1 MIFADN
7 LQQLNWRIILDILLV
22 AFICYQIMSMLK
34 GTRAVQVII
43 GMIVIFIAYAL
54 SGFLEL
60 NTLNWIISKF
70 YSSII
75 VVVIVLFQDDLR
87 RLLTRVGRGP
97 FIQGMDEDMGVRA
110 IEEVINAART
120 LSHERAGAI
129 IVFER
134 GIGLDRLYDHSVKLD
149 ALVNEQLLLSIF
161 QSFSPLHDGAVII
174 QKGRLTC
181 ASAQLP
187 LSKNPSFSKKMGTR
201 HSAAVGIAEE
211 TDAVVLVVS
220 EETGN
225 ISIAWDGQ
233 LQRQPNADVT
243 RRLLLTLLIPQSRE
257 SASAI
262 MAPVNIFRRIFNR
275 ILFGQAGKPT
285 GKPDAS
291 RHEFAPN
298 ERRPAWGD
306 VRGGQVTNARTTTEP
321 RAAESLSRNPSDSG
335 FTTAVGTVA
344 TLGEDQQRWSMSL
357 RLPRHQTSRTTG
369 SASAAVTET
378 ERSALRTAATSAAA
392 ATGEGQQGIVPPHL
406 HPQEEENIDDF
417 DDEDPS
423 RSTNHR
429 FVPPMPPEP
438 PPRDVTVGGISL
450 NPPIDHSEPPSKSQ
464 APPAP
469 QSPST
474 PDNSGNKDDAK

>member
-1 MIFADN
+1 MLFADN
-7 LQQLNWRIILDILLV
+7 LQQVNWRVVLDIFLV
-22 AFICYQIMSMLK
+22 AVICYQIMNMLR

-43 GMIVIFIAYAL
+43 GLVVIFIAYAM
-54 SGFLEL
+54 SGYLEL

-75 VVVIVLFQDDLR
+75 VVVIVLFQDDIR

-97 FIQGMDEDMGVRA
+97 FVPGMDDNYGVRA

-129 IVFER
+129 VVFER

-187 LSKNPSFSKKMGTR
+187 LSKNPSFNKKMGTR
-201 HSAAVGIAEE
+201 HSAAIGIAEE

-225 ISIAWDGQ
+225 ISVAWDGQ

-243 RRLLLTLLIPQSRE
+243 RRLLITLLVPQNRE
-257 SASAI
+257 AAAGI
-262 MAPVNIFRRIFNR
+262 MTPVNFFRRLADKAGV
-275 ILFGQAGKPT
+275 LFGTGANNVRVRLRTENAANSAAGGWSDAKT
-285 GKPDAS
+285 SPDA
-291 RHEFAPN
+291 N
-298 ERRPAWGD
+298 
-306 VRGGQVTNARTTTEP
+306 GQGTTGALKAT
-321 RAAESLSRNPSDSG
+321 
-335 FTTAVGTVA
+335 VGTVA
-344 TLGEDQQRWSMSL
+344 TLGDNQQRWSMSL
-357 RLPRHQTSRTTG
+357 RLPRHQP
-369 SASAAVTET
+369 AKQAVKTDSLPEP
-378 ERSALRTAATSAAA
+378 ATLFPDNS
-392 ATGEGQQGIVPPHL
+392 
-406 HPQEEENIDDF
+406 EENESLGSSEDDVIKS
-417 DDEDPS
+417 D
-423 RSTNHR
+423 HR

-450 NPPIDHSEPPSKSQ
+450 NPPIEHSEPPSKIETAESE
-464 APPAP
+464 
-469 QSPST
+469 
-474 PDNSGNKDDAK
+474 SGRHPEKEKNK

>member
-1 MIFADN
+1 MFFADN
-7 LQQLNWRIILDILLV
+7 LQQLNWRVVLDILLV
-22 AFICYQIMSMLK
+22 SFICYQIMNMLK

-43 GMIVIFIAYAL
+43 GMIVIFVAYAL

-97 FIQGMDEDMGVRA
+97 FIQGMDENMGVRA

-225 ISIAWDGQ
+225 ISVAWDGQ
-233 LQRQPNADVT
+233 LQRQPNADTT
-243 RRLLLTLLIPQSRE
+243 RRLLLTLLIPQTRE
-257 SASAI
+257 SPAGI
-262 MAPVNIFRRIFNR
+262 MDSVNIFTRFWQKIFQTPEPATTKDSGR
-275 ILFGQAGKPT
+275 T
-285 GKPDAS
+285 
-291 RHEFAPN
+291 EFASSA
-298 ERRPAWGD
+298 RRPAWGD
-306 VRGGQVTNARTTTEP
+306 AKSSDNTTKSVS
-321 RAAESLSRNPSDSG
+321 RQNLLS
-335 FTTAVGTVA
+335 AVGTIS
-344 TLGEDQQRWSMSL
+344 TPGDEPQRWSMSL
-357 RLPRHQTSRTTG
+357 RLPRHQPQRKSNL
-369 SASAAVTET
+369 SASVET
-378 ERSALRTAATSAAA
+378 PAEAS
-392 ATGEGQQGIVPPHL
+392 I
-406 HPQEEENIDDF
+406 EEPLESLV
-417 DDEDPS
+417 DEDS
-423 RSTNHR
+423 LEEDGTKIDHR
-429 FVPPMPPEP
+429 FVPPSPPEP

-450 NPPIDHSEPPSKSQ
+450 NPPIDHSEPPSKNQ
-464 APPAP
+464 TTTEPAA
-469 QSPST
+469 
-474 PDNSGNKDDAK
+474 GREKDEGEIK

>member
-1 MIFADN
+1 M
-7 LQQLNWRIILDILLV
+7 LDIFLV
-22 AFICYQIMSMLK
+22 AFICYQIMNMLK

-43 GMIVIFIAYAL
+43 GMVVIFVAYAL
-54 SGFLEL
+54 SGYLEL

-97 FIQGMDEDMGVRA
+97 FVQGLDENYGVRA
-110 IEEVINAART
+110 IDEVINAART

-129 IVFER
+129 VVFER

-187 LSKNPSFSKKMGTR
+187 LSKNPSFNKKMGTR
-201 HSAAVGIAEE
+201 HSAAIGIAEE

-225 ISIAWDGQ
+225 ISVAWDGQ

-243 RRLLLTLLIPQSRE
+243 RRLLITLLIPQTRE
-257 SASAI
+257 STSGI
-262 MAPVNIFRRIFNR
+262 LTPVNFFRRITDKLKLILGNGNSKARDLLRPESAAVGRGEDWREVATADGVNR
-275 ILFGQAGKPT
+275 QA
-285 GKPDAS
+285 AS
-291 RHEFAPN
+291 ASM
-298 ERRPAWGD
+298 
-306 VRGGQVTNARTTTEP
+306 
-321 RAAESLSRNPSDSG
+321 RA
-335 FTTAVGTVA
+335 TVGTVA
-344 TLGEDQQRWSMSL
+344 TLGENQQRWSMSL
-357 RLPRHQTSRTTG
+357 RLPRHQPARNTSKPESDLEPETLFPE
-369 SASAAVTET
+369 STEDL
-378 ERSALRTAATSAAA
+378 ESIEPL
-392 ATGEGQQGIVPPHL
+392 
-406 HPQEEENIDDF
+406 EEEVTKSD
-417 DDEDPS
+417 
-423 RSTNHR
+423 HR

-450 NPPIDHSEPPSKSQ
+450 NPPMELSEPPSKSD
-464 APPAP
+464 
-469 QSPST
+469 SSE
-474 PDNSGNKDDAK
+474 SGQGRSSEKEKSK

>member
-1 MIFADN
+1 MFFADK
-7 LQQLNWRIILDILLV
+7 LQILSWRVIVDVLLV
-22 AFICYQIMSMLK
+22 AFLCYQIMSMLK

-54 SGFLEL
+54 SGYLEL

-97 FIQGMDEDMGVRA
+97 FVHGMDVDIGLRA

-129 IVFER
+129 VVFER
-134 GIGLDRLYDHSVKLD
+134 GIGLNRLYDHSVKLD

-225 ISIAWDGQ
+225 ISVAWDGQ
-233 LQRQPNADVT
+233 LQRQPNADIT
-243 RRLLLTLLIPQSRE
+243 RRLLITLLLPQGRDTSKGLLV
-257 SASAI
+257 
-262 MAPVNIFRRIFNR
+262 PVNSFRRIINSL
-275 ILFGQAGKPT
+275 IKVKNPSAT
-285 GKPDAS
+285 AIPDS
-291 RHEFAPN
+291 TRTEFAPN
-298 ERRPAWGD
+298 TRRPAWGD
-306 VRGGQVTNARTTTEP
+306 VKSEEFAV
-321 RAAESLSRNPSDSG
+321 RNLPTSERINPL
-335 FTTAVGTVA
+335 GTVT
-344 TLGEDQQRWSMSL
+344 TLGNEQQRWSLSL
-357 RLPRHQTSRTTG
+357 RLPRHQTARK
-369 SASAAVTET
+369 AQPKVAEKLA
-378 ERSALRTAATSAAA
+378 
-392 ATGEGQQGIVPPHL
+392 
-406 HPQEEENIDDF
+406 DDESHVEKQMHEPLIKPDAF
-417 DDEDPS
+417 DDETPQAD
-423 RSTNHR
+423 HR
-429 FVPPMPPEP
+429 FVPPLPPEP

-450 NPPIDHSEPPSKSQ
+450 NPPLESIEPPAKSHSSRFEENEEQ
-464 APPAP
+464 AKK
-469 QSPST
+469 S
-474 PDNSGNKDDAK
+474 DEERRK

>member
-7 LQQLNWRIILDILLV
+7 FLQMNWRIVVDIALV

-43 GMIVIFIAYAL
+43 GMVVIFIAYAL
-54 SGFLEL
+54 SGYLEL

-97 FIQGMDEDMGVRA
+97 FIQGMDEDLGVRA
-110 IEEVINAART
+110 IDEVINAART

-134 GIGLDRLYDHSVKLD
+134 GIGLDRLYDHSVKID
-149 ALVNEQLLLSIF
+149 AMVNEQLLLSIF
-161 QSFSPLHDGAVII
+161 QSFSPLHDGAVIV

-225 ISIAWDGQ
+225 ISVAWDGQ

-243 RRLLLTLLIPQSRE
+243 RRLLITLLIPQTRE
-257 SASAI
+257 KRSGI
-262 MAPVNIFRRIFNR
+262 MGSMTLLGRVRDK
-275 ILFGQAGKPT
+275 LFGQLSKPLQKT
-285 GKPDAS
+285 PIAQTAQGD
-291 RHEFAPN
+291 FAPN
-298 ERRPAWGD
+298 QRRPAWGD
-306 VRGGQVTNARTTTEP
+306 SKSSEGSMRSASDGNRLTT
-321 RAAESLSRNPSDSG
+321 
-335 FTTAVGTVA
+335 VGTVS
-344 TLGEDQQRWSMSL
+344 THGDEQQRWSMSL
-357 RLPRHQTSRTTG
+357 RLPRHQPQRRQPEP
-369 SASAAVTET
+369 ASPAQT
-378 ERSALRTAATSAAA
+378 
-392 ATGEGQQGIVPPHL
+392 
-406 HPQEEENIDDF
+406 EEEQPLSAIQEPLF
-417 DDEDPS
+417 SDEDIFEEGS
-423 RSTNHR
+423 EKSDHR

-450 NPPIDHSEPPSKSQ
+450 NPPIEHSEPPSKNQ
-464 APPAP
+464 TPAE
-469 QSPST
+469 PSEIGREEKSRR
-474 PDNSGNKDDAK
+474 DENK

>member
-1 MIFADN
+1 M
-7 LQQLNWRIILDILLV
+7 LDILLV
-22 AFICYQIMSMLK
+22 SFICYQIMNMLK

-43 GMIVIFIAYAL
+43 GMIVIFVAYAL

-75 VVVIVLFQDDLR
+75 VVVIVLFQDDIR

-97 FIQGMDEDMGVRA
+97 FIQGMDENMGVRA

-161 QSFSPLHDGAVII
+161 QSFSPLHDGAVIV

-225 ISIAWDGQ
+225 ISVAWDGQ
-233 LQRQPNADVT
+233 LQRQPNADTT
-243 RRLLLTLLIPQSRE
+243 RRLLLTLLIPQTRE
-257 SASAI
+257 SQAGLIGS
-262 MAPVNIFRRIFNR
+262 VNIFTRFWQKIFR
-275 ILFGQAGKPT
+275 SADPAT
-285 GKPDAS
+285 GKETGRA
-291 RHEFAPN
+291 EFATN
-298 ERRPAWGD
+298 ARRPAWGD
-306 VRGGQVTNARTTTEP
+306 AKSSDNTARSVS
-321 RAAESLSRNPSDSG
+321 RQNLLS
-335 FTTAVGTVA
+335 AVGTIS
-344 TLGEDQQRWSMSL
+344 TPGDEPQRWSMSL
-357 RLPRHQTSRTTG
+357 RLPRHQPSRKPT
-369 SASAAVTET
+369 AAAPTET
-378 ERSALRTAATSAAA
+378 PIETA
-392 ATGEGQQGIVPPHL
+392 I
-406 HPQEEENIDDF
+406 EEPLEPIL
-417 DDEDPS
+417 DEDLIDEDGS
-423 RSTNHR
+423 KIDHR
-429 FVPPMPPEP
+429 FVPPSPPEP

-450 NPPIDHSEPPSKSQ
+450 NPPIDHSEPPSKLQ
-464 APPAP
+464 PAT
-469 QSPST
+469 SAETAASRE
-474 PDNSGNKDDAK
+474 KDEGEKK

>member
-1 MIFADN
+1 MLFADN
-7 LQQLNWRIILDILLV
+7 LQQINWRALLDIFLV

-43 GMIVIFIAYAL
+43 GMVVIFVAYAL
-54 SGFLEL
+54 SGYLEL

-97 FIQGMDEDMGVRA
+97 FVQGMDENLGVRA
-110 IEEVINAART
+110 IDEVINAART

-129 IVFER
+129 VVFER

-161 QSFSPLHDGAVII
+161 QSFSPLHDGAVIV
-174 QKGRLTC
+174 QKGRLSC

-187 LSKNPSFSKKMGTR
+187 LSKNPSFNKKMGTR
-201 HSAAVGIAEE
+201 HSAAIGIAEE

-225 ISIAWDGQ
+225 ISVAWDGQ

-243 RRLLLTLLIPQSRE
+243 RRLLITLLVPQTRE
-257 SASAI
+257 AASGIMTPLNFFKRVSNRLKGLLATAVPAPRDTLRTEGKPDSLRAAWDTNASAD
-262 MAPVNIFRRIFNR
+262 AVN
-275 ILFGQAGKPT
+275 GQAGT
-285 GKPDAS
+285 G
-291 RHEFAPN
+291 N
-298 ERRPAWGD
+298 L
-306 VRGGQVTNARTTTEP
+306 
-321 RAAESLSRNPSDSG
+321 RA
-335 FTTAVGTVA
+335 TVGTVA
-344 TLGEDQQRWSMSL
+344 TLGENQQRWSMSL
-357 RLPRHQTSRTTG
+357 RLPRHQAQRN
-369 SASAAVTET
+369 AAKSKLEDESET
-378 ERSALRTAATSAAA
+378 LFPEAA
-392 ATGEGQQGIVPPHL
+392 
-406 HPQEEENIDDF
+406 EESTDNMEPLN
-417 DDEDPS
+417 EEPS
-423 RSTNHR
+423 KSDHR

-450 NPPIDHSEPPSKSQ
+450 NPPIEVSEPPSK
-464 APPAP
+464 AE
-469 QSPST
+469 SPE
-474 PDNSGNKDDAK
+474 SGLSRKDEKEKSR

>member
-1 MIFADN
+1 MFFADN
-7 LQQLNWRIILDILLV
+7 LQQMNWRVVLDIVLV
-22 AFICYQIMSMLK
+22 SFICYQIMSMLK

-43 GMIVIFIAYAL
+43 GMIVIFVAYAL

-97 FIQGMDEDMGVRA
+97 FIQGMDEDIGVRA

-161 QSFSPLHDGAVII
+161 QSFSPLHDGAVIV

-225 ISIAWDGQ
+225 ISVAWDGQ
-233 LQRQPNADVT
+233 LQRQPNADTT
-243 RRLLLTLLIPQSRE
+243 RRLLLTLLIPQTRE
-257 SASAI
+257 SQAGIMSSVNVFTRFWRKIFSAPAP
-262 MAPVNIFRRIFNR
+262 APVADSGR
-275 ILFGQAGKPT
+275 A
-285 GKPDAS
+285 
-291 RHEFAPN
+291 EFATGA
-298 ERRPAWGD
+298 RRPAWGD
-306 VRGGQVTNARTTTEP
+306 AKSTDTSTRSVSRQNL
-321 RAAESLSRNPSDSG
+321 LS
-335 FTTAVGTVA
+335 AVGTIS
-344 TLGEDQQRWSMSL
+344 TPGDEPQRWSMSL
-357 RLPRHQTSRTTG
+357 RLPRHQTQRKSTTVPAVETPPENIIEEAMDPLFDDG
-369 SASAAVTET
+369 S
-378 ERSALRTAATSAAA
+378 
-392 ATGEGQQGIVPPHL
+392 P
-406 HPQEEENIDDF
+406 EEEV
-417 DDEDPS
+417 S
-423 RSTNHR
+423 RNDHR
-429 FVPPMPPEP
+429 FVPPSPPEP

-464 APPAP
+464 MPA
-469 QSPST
+469 ST
-474 PDNSGNKDDAK
+474 ESEENRDKDEGEKK

>member
-1 MIFADN
+1 MFFADN
-7 LQQLNWRIILDILLV
+7 LIQLNWRVLVDVLLV
-22 AFICYQIMSMLK
+22 SFLCYQIMNMLR

-43 GMIVIFIAYAL
+43 GMVVIFIAYAL
-54 SGFLEL
+54 SGYLEL

-97 FIQGMDEDMGVRA
+97 FIQGMDENIGVRA
-110 IEEVINAART
+110 IDEAINAART

-225 ISIAWDGQ
+225 ISVAWDGQ

-243 RRLLLTLLIPQSRE
+243 RRLLMTLLIPQTRE
-257 SASAI
+257 ASTGI
-262 MAPVNIFRRIFNR
+262 LAPVNIFRRILDR
-275 ILFGQAGKPT
+275 ILGQQSKQSGKLEST
-285 GKPDAS
+285 AS
-291 RHEFAPN
+291 EFAPN
-298 ERRPAWGD
+298 ARRAAWGD
-306 VRGGQVTNARTTTEP
+306 VKSSETA
-321 RAAESLSRNPSDSG
+321 SRIRSEQNVVS
-335 FTTAVGTVA
+335 AMGTVA
-344 TLGEDQQRWSMSL
+344 TLPDDQQRWSMNL
-357 RLPRHQTSRTTG
+357 RLPRHQPTKKS
-369 SASAAVTET
+369 
-378 ERSALRTAATSAAA
+378 TATAAA
-392 ATGEGQQGIVPPHL
+392 ATAGDVELNSSGQIPSMTAIEEVFD
-406 HPQEEENIDDF
+406 EENGKDD
-417 DDEDPS
+417 
-423 RSTNHR
+423 HR
-429 FVPPMPPEP
+429 FVPPLPPEP

-450 NPPIDHSEPPSKSQ
+450 NPPIDHSEPPSRSQ
-464 APPAP
+464 IPSATEKDLPAREE
-469 QSPST
+469 
-474 PDNSGNKDDAK
+474 KDDEK